1 MSAFDDL
8 AEIVPLRIWG
18 GVVGHPVEG
27 DQLTLTL
34 IDLAADSVVPEHSH
48 ANEQVGILLR
58 GSLTFRI
65 GDETRELVRGGTW
78 CIRAHVPHDVRTGPD
93 GATLVEAFAPARSDW
108 ASLERLDP
116 GSPPAF

>member
-8 AEIVPLRIWG
+8 SEIVPLRIWD
-18 GVVGHPVEG
+18 GVVGHPVDG

-34 IDLAADSVVPEHSH
+34 IDLAAGSVVPEHSH

-65 GDETRELVRGGTW
+65 GDETRELVRGGAW
-78 CIRAHVPHDVRTGPD
+78 CIRAHVPHEVRTGPD

-108 ASLERLDP
+108 AALERLDP